1 MEFKLPFILSIFSRN
16 RLRFLCSFDQQLK
29 PIAKIQSCHDFSIRQ
44 VELKPHAIDR
54 YGRLVAMVYVEDA
67 DAGLE
72 MLKAGMAWP
81 YYRYLAEAPADVQY
95 RYLAA
100 GELAK
105 NRGSGDAVNEAP

>member
-1 MEFKLPFILSIFSRN
+1 
-16 RLRFLCSFDQQLK
+16 
-29 PIAKIQSCHDFSIRQ
+29 
-44 VELKPHAIDR
+44 
-54 YGRLVAMVYVEDA
+54 MVYVEDA

-81 YYRYLAEAPADVQY
+81 YYRYLGEAPADVQY

-105 NRGSGDAVNEAP
+105 GQRIGLWADSVPVPPWEWRRGH

>member
-1 MEFKLPFILSIFSRN
+1 M
-16 RLRFLCSFDQQLK
+16 
-29 PIAKIQSCHDFSIRQ
+29 
-44 VELKPHAIDR
+44 KPHAIDR
-54 YGRLVAMVYVEDA
+54 YGRLVAVVYVEDA

-81 YYRYLAEAPADVQY
+81 YYRYLGEAPADVQY

-105 NRGSGDAVNEAP
+105 GQRIGYGLIRSLFHRGSGDAVNEAA